1 MLSGLGLR
9 SPSGKPYTLH
19 SLRHYRATHLYN
31 RSKDWVQVAR
41 YLGHTSPA
49 ITMELYA
56 NNVVQPTQELLA
68 DAAAESAL
76 PEVLVASRA
85 TIGLR

>member
-1 MLSGLGLR
+1 VCSQTLTASGDR
-9 SPSGKPYTLH
+9 YTLH
-19 SLRHYRATHLYN
+19 SLRHFRATHLYN

-56 NNVVQPTQELLA
+56 NNVVQPTQALLA
-68 DAAAESAL
+68 DAAVSFQDE
-76 PEVLVASRA
+76 P
-85 TIGLR
+85 